1 MQELAAEFKFSDPVS
16 NDGLKIIEIENSM
29 EKLQKCVFSDNTEEV
44 IEMAKK
50 TVALLI
56 ERNRKCKHY
65 KKI

>member
-1 MQELAAEFKFSDPVS
+1 MAAEFKFSDPVS